1 MAIKFGRPIEMR
13 DAPRRQTALAST
25 PLDLAIRPRRNRK
38 AEWARRLVRE
48 NVLTTDDL
56 IWPMFVV
63 DGNNARTPVAS
74 MPGVDRLTV
83 DQAVRDAERAMKLDI
98 PCIALFPYTEP
109 SLRDETGSEALNPN
123 NLVCQSVRAIKKEFP
138 ELGVLCDVALDPF
151 TSHGHDGLI
160 EDGKI
165 LNDETVAVLVRQ
177 ALVQAEAGCD
187 VIAPSDMMDG
197 RVGAIREAL
206 DDAGFLDV
214 QIMSYAAKYAS
225 AFYGPFRD
233 AIGSAKT
240 LTGDKRTYQM
250 DSANSDEALREV
262 ELDIAEG
269 ADMVMVKPGMP
280 YLDIVRRVK
289 DTFAMP
295 TFVYQVSGEYA
306 MIAGAANNG
315 WIDGDRAMMESLL
328 GFKRAGADGILT
340 YFAPKAAE
348 KIEGGEVTLAVVPAN
363 AGTHTPR
370 PIDRTMGLVAF
381 AAMCSGGYGSL
392 RSQGRREIRAH
403 SRILHAC

>member
-13 DAPRRQTALAST
+13 DSPRRQTALASP
-25 PLDLAIRPRRNRK
+25 PLDLTIRPRRNRK

-56 IWPMFVV
+56 IWPLFVV
-63 DGNNARTPVAS
+63 SGHNTRTPVAS

-83 DQAVRDAERAMKLDI
+83 DQTVRDAERAAKLDI
-98 PCIALFPYTEP
+98 PCIALFPYTEA
-109 SLRDETGSEALNPN
+109 SLRDEHGSEALNPD
-123 NLVCQSVRAIKKEFP
+123 NLVCQAVRAIKKEFP
-138 ELGVLCDVALDPF
+138 DLGVLCDVALDPF

-165 LNDETVAVLVRQ
+165 LNDETVAVLVKQ

-187 VIAPSDMMDG
+187 IIAPSDMMDG
-197 RVGAIREAL
+197 RVGAIRDAL
-206 DDAGFLDV
+206 DDEGFGDV
-214 QIMSYAAKYAS
+214 QIMAYAAKYAS

-262 ELDIAEG
+262 ELDIGEG

-289 DTFAMP
+289 DTFGMP

-306 MIAGAANNG
+306 MIAGAAKNG
-315 WIDGDRAMMESLL
+315 WIDGDRAMMESLV

-340 YFAPKAAE
+340 YFALQAAE
-348 KIEGGEVTLAVVPAN
+348 KLK
-363 AGTHTPR
+363 AG
-370 PIDRTMGLVAF
+370 L
-381 AAMCSGGYGSL
+381 
-392 RSQGRREIRAH
+392 
-403 SRILHAC
+403 

>member
-13 DAPRRQTALAST
+13 DAPRRQTERQAPLAS
-25 PLDLAIRPRRNRK
+25 PSLDLAVRLRRNRK
-38 AEWARRLVRE
+38 SEWARRLVRE

-63 DGNNARTPVAS
+63 DGHNVRTPVAS

-83 DQAVRDAERAMKLDI
+83 DQIVRDAERAARLDI
-98 PCIALFPYTEP
+98 PCIALFPFTEP
-109 SLRDETGSEALNPN
+109 SLRDEQGSEALNPE

-138 ELGVLCDVALDPF
+138 DIGVLCDVALDPF

-160 EDGKI
+160 ADGRI
-165 LNDETVAVLVRQ
+165 LNDETVAVLVKQ
-177 ALVQAEAGCD
+177 ALTQAEAGCD

-197 RVGAIREAL
+197 RVAAIREAL
-206 DDAGFLDV
+206 DDNGFADV

-269 ADMVMVKPGMP
+269 ADMIMVKPGMP

-306 MIAGAANNG
+306 MIAGAGANG
-315 WIDGDRAMMESLL
+315 WIDGERAMMESLI

-348 KIEGGEVTLAVVPAN
+348 KIKAE
-363 AGTHTPR
+363 R
-370 PIDRTMGLVAF
+370 
-381 AAMCSGGYGSL
+381 
-392 RSQGRREIRAH
+392 
-403 SRILHAC
+403 

>member
-56 IWPMFVV
+56 IWPIFVV
-63 DGNNARTPVAS
+63 DGHNTRTPVAS

-83 DQAVRDAERAMKLDI
+83 DQAVRDAERAMKLNI

-109 SLRDETGSEALNPN
+109 SLRDEDGSEALNPN

-165 LNDETVAVLVRQ
+165 LNDETVAVLARQ

-206 DDAGFLDV
+206 DDADFLDV

-289 DTFAMP
+289 DTFSMP

-306 MIAGAANNG
+306 MIAAAASNG

-348 KIEGGEVTLAVVPAN
+348 KIK
-363 AGTHTPR
+363 
-370 PIDRTMGLVAF
+370 
-381 AAMCSGGYGSL
+381 AA
-392 RSQGRREIRAH
+392 R
-403 SRILHAC
+403 